1 MKGRRSVERKCIW
14 GDANYRAVFLV
25 VEQVV
30 DVAIAGVSLP
40 EEWPAAELVR
50 IRAGVRGKRMEIDTV
65 DTREN
70 YLEIR

>member
-1 MKGRRSVERKCIW
+1 MEGRSSIERKCIW
-14 GDANYRAVFLV
+14 GDANYSAVFLV

-50 IRAGVRGKRMEIDTV
+50 ERAGVRGKWMEVDTV
-65 DTREN
+65 DTCEN